1 MHAGV
6 EGRRKDRSRIQAIGR
21 EKEEKGEGFKWKN
34 GWRSMQKTRKMKG
47 KILPRVLEKATGNR
61 LFYVY
66 LVLCIMHIYEVY
78 LVLYI
83 MHIHEVTSVRLT
95 MLPPRVIE

>member
-34 GWRSMQKTRKMKG
+34 GWRSMQKKRKMKG
-47 KILPRVLEKATGNR
+47 KILPRVFEKAT
-61 LFYVY
+61 
-66 LVLCIMHIYEVY
+66 
-78 LVLYI
+78 
-83 MHIHEVTSVRLT
+83 
-95 MLPPRVIE
+95 